1 MLKFMLMTS
10 LIMTA
15 YICLTTQLP
24 NFIVDVRGDEELSS
38 CTYLRNLVVMM
49 DRTDR
54 HTHYDLVYRLIRLAL
69 ISPMAAT

>member
-38 CTYLRNLVVMM
+38 CTYLRNLVC
-49 DRTDR
+49 DDGQN
-54 HTHYDLVYRLIRLAL
+54 
-69 ISPMAAT
+69 